1 MMLRFL
7 PLALLL
13 LTGAAAAHGDT
24 PAMPLLASV
33 DGLPLGQLPKQ
44 QLPATGCAA
53 YLWSDGTTHA
63 LVAMASADPA
73 QIRLS
78 LDGTIADYPR
88 VAQHGIGGLGFAGTT
103 TYHSGTVTATLEMT
117 IVTESSLTQGAAVRN
132 AVLTLARAGHDTVVL
147 PVGGLIGC
155 APPPGAGK

>member
-7 PLALLL
+7 PLVLLL
-13 LTGAAAAHGDT
+13 LAGAATARDDT
-24 PAMPLLASV
+24 PARPLLSSI
-33 DGLPLGQLPKQ
+33 DGLPLGELPKQ
-44 QLPATGCAA
+44 VLPATGCAA

-78 LDGTIADYPR
+78 LGGTITDYPR
-88 VAQHGIGGLGFAGTT
+88 VAQHGLGGLGFAGTT
-103 TYHSGTVTATLEMT
+103 TYRSGDVTATLEMT
-117 IVTESSLTQGAAVRN
+117 IATQADLTQGAAVPSG
-132 AVLTLARAGHDTVVL
+132 VLTLARTGHDTVVL

-155 APPPGAGK
+155 APPPEAGK

>member
-1 MMLRFL
+1 MLRLL
-7 PLALLL
+7 PLVLLL
-13 LTGAAAAHGDT
+13 LTGEATARAASAAVQ
-24 PAMPLLASV
+24 LLASV
-33 DGLPLGQLPKQ
+33 NGLPLGQLPKQ

-53 YLWSDGTTHA
+53 YLWSDGTVHA

-78 LDGTIADYPR
+78 LDGSIADYPR
-88 VAQHGIGGLGFAGTT
+88 VEQHGVGGFGLAGTT
-103 TYHSGTVTATLEMT
+103 TYRGGGVTATLEMT

-132 AVLTLARAGHDTVVL
+132 AVLTLARPGHDAVVL

-155 APPPGAGK
+155 APSPGAGK